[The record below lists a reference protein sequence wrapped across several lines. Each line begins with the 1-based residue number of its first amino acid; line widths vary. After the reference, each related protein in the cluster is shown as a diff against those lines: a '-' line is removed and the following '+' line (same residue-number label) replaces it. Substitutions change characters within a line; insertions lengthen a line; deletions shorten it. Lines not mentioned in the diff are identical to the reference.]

1 MDTIQLTEIF
11 RDAILTGFKVATP
24 ILLVSIL
31 VGLFISI
38 IQAAT
43 SINEQTMTFV
53 PKLIIVDEKGNHVE
67 TTNRT
72 KHPVFERFKKAE
84 LLGYDLYER
93 DMPLTNPATIAD
105 KLEAAFVKSEFAHK

>member
-11 RDAILTGFKVATP
+11 RDAIMTGFKVAAP
-24 ILLVSIL
+24 ILIVSIL

-53 PKLIIVDEKGNHVE
+53 PKLIVIGLVLIIFGGWMLQQMVDL
-67 TTNRT
+67 TNRI
-72 KHPVFERFKKAE
+72 FEFI
-84 LLGYDLYER
+84 G
-93 DMPLTNPATIAD
+93 TSI
-105 KLEAAFVKSEFAHK
+105 

>member
-11 RDAILTGFKVATP
+11 RDAILTGVKVAAP

-31 VGLFISI
+31 VGLFISV

-53 PKLIIVDEKGNHVE
+53 PKLLIIALIMIIFGGWMLQQLVDLF
-67 TTNRT
+67 NRI
-72 KHPVFERFKKAE
+72 FEFI
-84 LLGYDLYER
+84 
-93 DMPLTNPATIAD
+93 AT
-105 KLEAAFVKSEFAHK
+105 ST

>member
-1 MDTIQLTEIF
+1 MNTLQLTEIF
-11 RDAILTGFKVATP
+11 RDAILTGFKVAAP

-53 PKLIIVDEKGNHVE
+53 PKLVVIALILILCGGWMLQQMVDLV
-67 TTNRT
+67 NRI
-72 KHPVFERFKKAE
+72 FEFI
-84 LLGYDLYER
+84 G
-93 DMPLTNPATIAD
+93 TSI
-105 KLEAAFVKSEFAHK
+105 

>member
-1 MDTIQLTEIF
+1 MDTIQLSEIF
-11 RDAILTGFKVATP
+11 RDAIMTGFKVATP

-53 PKLIIVDEKGNHVE
+53 PKLIVIALVMIVFGGWMLQQMVDL
-67 TTNRT
+67 TNRI
-72 KHPVFERFKKAE
+72 FEFI
-84 LLGYDLYER
+84 
-93 DMPLTNPATIAD
+93 ATS
-105 KLEAAFVKSEFAHK
+105 V

>member
-1 MDTIQLTEIF
+1 MQLTEIF

-53 PKLIIVDEKGNHVE
+53 PKLIVIALVLIVCGGWMLQQMVDLV
-67 TTNRT
+67 NRI
-72 KHPVFERFKKAE
+72 FEFI
-84 LLGYDLYER
+84 G
-93 DMPLTNPATIAD
+93 TSI
-105 KLEAAFVKSEFAHK
+105 

>member
-11 RDAILTGFKVATP
+11 RDAIMTGFKVATP

-53 PKLIIVDEKGNHVE
+53 PKLIVIALILVVFGGWMLQQMVDLV
-67 TTNRT
+67 NRI
-72 KHPVFERFKKAE
+72 FEFI
-84 LLGYDLYER
+84 G
-93 DMPLTNPATIAD
+93 TSI
-105 KLEAAFVKSEFAHK
+105 

>member
-24 ILLVSIL
+24 VLLVSIL

-53 PKLIIVDEKGNHVE
+53 PKLIVIALVLIVFGGWMLQQMVDLV
-67 TTNRT
+67 NRI
-72 KHPVFERFKKAE
+72 FEFI
-84 LLGYDLYER
+84 
-93 DMPLTNPATIAD
+93 ATSI
-105 KLEAAFVKSEFAHK
+105 

>member
-24 ILLVSIL
+24 VLLVSIL

-53 PKLIIVDEKGNHVE
+53 PKLIVIALVLVVCGGWMLQQMVDLV
-67 TTNRT
+67 NRI
-72 KHPVFERFKKAE
+72 FEFI
-84 LLGYDLYER
+84 
-93 DMPLTNPATIAD
+93 ATS
-105 KLEAAFVKSEFAHK
+105 V

>member
-1 MDTIQLTEIF
+1 M
-11 RDAILTGFKVATP
+11 TGFKVAAP

-53 PKLIIVDEKGNHVE
+53 PKLIVIALVLIVFGGWMLQQMVDLV
-67 TTNRT
+67 NRI
-72 KHPVFERFKKAE
+72 FEF
-84 LLGYDLYER
+84 
-93 DMPLTNPATIAD
+93 IA
-105 KLEAAFVKSEFAHK
+105 ASI

>member
-1 MDTIQLTEIF
+1 MDTIALSEIF
-11 RDAILTGFKVATP
+11 RDAIITGFKVATP

-53 PKLIIVDEKGNHVE
+53 PKLVVIGLILIVFGGWMLQQMVDLV
-67 TTNRT
+67 NRI
-72 KHPVFERFKKAE
+72 FEFI
-84 LLGYDLYER
+84 G
-93 DMPLTNPATIAD
+93 TSI
-105 KLEAAFVKSEFAHK
+105 